1 MKLVKPGFEI
11 LEQEPSY
18 EGMLRHIER
27 CGRTCYKSED
37 KITKDSAKKFV
48 DMIINRGHTA
58 VLEQGTVYLAI
69 PMTTYCPE
77 AVNTY
82 IDNPYSVVNECNDF
96 VFTDKYGNEVC
107 AWCVTTNYRVLLEN
121 DCLEDLE
128 FLCEPTK
135 YHTKRITVKFICD
148 RGVSHEFVRHRVF
161 SFAQESTRYCNYSK
175 DKFGNELTFIVPNW
189 IDIPEEV
196 LSIDNVEY
204 WELRNGEDFGH
215 IGNLSEKIDLPIL
228 KETCRY
234 LDTLKQSERSYF
246 QLLQL
251 GWKPQQA
258 RAVLPNSLKTELIMT
273 GTIDQWKGFFKLRD
287 AKDAHP
293 QARELSQPLHEEFIK
308 RGWLV

>member
-1 MKLVKPGFEI
+1 MKLVKPSFEI

-82 IDNPYSVVNECNDF
+82 INNPYSVVNECHDF
-96 VFTDKYGNEVC
+96 VFTDKYGDEVC

-161 SFAQESTRYCNYSK
+161 SFAQESTR
-175 DKFGNELTFIVPNW
+175 
-189 IDIPEEV
+189 
-196 LSIDNVEY
+196 
-204 WELRNGEDFGH
+204 RM
-215 IGNLSEKIDLPIL
+215 
-228 KETCRY
+228 
-234 LDTLKQSERSYF
+234 
-246 QLLQL
+246 
-251 GWKPQQA
+251 
-258 RAVLPNSLKTELIMT
+258 IM
-273 GTIDQWKGFFKLRD
+273 
-287 AKDAHP
+287 AA
-293 QARELSQPLHEEFIK
+293 
-308 RGWLV
+308 

>member
-1 MKLVKPGFEI
+1 MKLVKPSFEI

-175 DKFGNELTFIVPNW
+175 DKFGNELTFV
-189 IDIPEEV
+189 IPCWLNYEEQQFTNKND
-196 LSIDNVEY
+196 STIRTD
-204 WELRNGEDFGH
+204 
-215 IGNLSEKIDLPIL
+215 LSEHEYFIDLL
-228 KETCRY
+228 LEAENTYNY
-234 LDTLKQSERSYF
+234 LVQYC
-246 QLLQL
+246 

-273 GTIDQWKGFFKLRD
+273 GTIDQWKEFFKLRD

-293 QARELSQPLHEEFIK
+293 QARELAQPLHEEFIK